1 MTRIESTKCNKCI
14 SSGGGDCSTCDPPR
28 TTAKKNK
35 EYIITEDQLKKYEGL
50 FFLDDDAQEDF
61 KTIRSRQ
68 HNPAPQENQIL
79 VTFKDKAI
87 VDYILLVSRRKGY
100 DLGDYIE
107 GNFEWDDMLPCIDK
121 IDPEDCQFCDF
132 RKSCPDRVGETK

>member
-1 MTRIESTKCNKCI
+1 MKKIESTKCNKCI
-14 SSGGGDCSTCDPPR
+14 SSGGGDCATCDPPG
-28 TTAKKNK
+28 TTAQQELGFTIMGSELDTLVHAPIGK
-35 EYIITEDQLKKYEGL
+35 YLDIIHVV
-50 FFLDDDAQEDF
+50 
-61 KTIRSRQ
+61 RSRP

-79 VTFKDKAI
+79 VTFKDKST

-121 IDPEDCQFCDF
+121 INSEDCQFCDF
-132 RKSCPDRVGETK
+132 REQCPDHVGGAQ